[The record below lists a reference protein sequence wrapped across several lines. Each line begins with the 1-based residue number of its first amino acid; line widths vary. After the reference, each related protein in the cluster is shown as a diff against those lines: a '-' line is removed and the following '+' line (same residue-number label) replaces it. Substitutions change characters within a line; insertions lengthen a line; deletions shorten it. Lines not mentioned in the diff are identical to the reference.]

1 VRCAQ
6 YLFLSGL
13 CVLGGKILPHLS
25 KIRLMKQGF
34 IIRVCFKRVT
44 LNLAKV
50 TDDAVE
56 EMLSR

>member
-1 VRCAQ
+1 MGEDPKMRW
-6 YLFLSGL
+6 
-13 CVLGGKILPHLS
+13 
-25 KIRLMKQGF
+25 
-34 IIRVCFKRVT
+34 VCFKRVT

>member
-1 VRCAQ
+1 MVDHFHKDRTH
-6 YLFLSGL
+6 FN
-13 CVLGGKILPHLS
+13 
-25 KIRLMKQGF
+25 
-34 IIRVCFKRVT
+34 RVCFKRVT